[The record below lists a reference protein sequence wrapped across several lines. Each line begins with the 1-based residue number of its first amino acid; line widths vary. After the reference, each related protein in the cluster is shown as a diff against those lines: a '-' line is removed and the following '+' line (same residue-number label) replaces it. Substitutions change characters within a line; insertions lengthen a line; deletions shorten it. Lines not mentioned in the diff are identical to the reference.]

1 MFATGE
7 QLMADLHT
15 SFAGVN
21 SPNPFWLASA
31 PPTNSGAQIHRA
43 FEAGWGGAVW
53 KTIGAPVLN
62 VSNRYGAWHY
72 GNEKMLAINNVELIS
87 DRPIEVNLRE
97 IADVKRQWPDRAV
110 IVSAMVE
117 SSPEAWIDVV
127 HRIEDTGADGI
138 ELNYGCPHGMSE
150 RGMGSAVGQVP
161 EYCEKITGWVKEAA
175 HIPVIVKLTPNI
187 TNIVHPARAAV
198 SAGANALSLINT
210 LNSIIG
216 IDLDTLE
223 ITPSI
228 GGKGGHGGYAGPAV
242 KPIALNM
249 LAALGTDEIV
259 GSSNV
264 PISGMGG
271 ISTWK
276 DAAEFL
282 LLGATSLQVCTAVM
296 HYGFRIIEHLCDGLS
311 NWMDAK
317 GFASLDDLRGKAL
330 HRISDFKDFD
340 LAFHTVAR
348 INTDLCIKCNLCY
361 VACNDTAHQCIDL
374 VRADGT
380 TVEPLSYDVR
390 SNGKNE
396 AIHSRPQP
404 RVREEDCV
412 GCRLCYNVCPVTG
425 CIEMVDCPPPQA
437 SVTWDQLSKNQ
448 PEVTESWDAME
459 RYRAVHGINIH

>member
-1 MFATGE
+1 
-7 QLMADLHT
+7 MADLHT
-15 SFAGVN
+15 SFAGIN

-72 GNEKMLAINNVELIS
+72 GGQKMLAINNVELIS
-87 DRPIEVNLRE
+87 DRPIEINLRE
-97 IADVKRQWPDRAV
+97 IADVKRQWPDRAL

-117 SSPEAWIDVV
+117 SSPEAWYEIV
-127 HRIEDTGADGI
+127 HRIEDTGADAI

-161 EYCEKITGWVKEAA
+161 EYCEKITGWVKSTAR
-175 HIPVIVKLTPNI
+175 IPVIVKLTPNI

-216 IDLDTLE
+216 VDLDSLE

-249 LAALGTDEIV
+249 LAALGTDDVV
-259 GSSNV
+259 GSSHL

-271 ISTWK
+271 ITTWK

-296 HYGFRIIEHLCDGLS
+296 HYGFRIVEDLCDGLS

-317 GFASLDDLRGKAL
+317 GFASLDEVRGQAL

-340 LAFHTVAR
+340 LAFRAVAR

-361 VACNDTAHQCIDL
+361 VACQDTAHQCIDL
-374 VRADGT
+374 VGADGSI
-380 TVEPLSYDVR
+380 VEPLRYDVR

-404 RVREEDCV
+404 RIREEDCV

-425 CIEMVDCPPPQA
+425 CIEMVDLPPCNP
-437 SVTWDQLSKNQ
+437 SVTWDELSRNQ
-448 PEVTESWDAME
+448 PEVTESWEAME
-459 RYRAVHGINIH
+459 GYRTARGIHIH